1 MEAST
6 PKEFFNNILP
16 NRFKPEKAKGIDV
29 IVQVDINGNNGG
41 NWIVKIK
48 EQKLEVKEG
57 IHQSPNLSL
66 KMAEKDYLDL
76 INGKTSAEKAFFS
89 GKIQF
94 KGNITLALKLKE
106 AGFL

>member
-16 NRFKPEKAKGIDV
+16 KRFKPEKAKGIDV
-29 IVQVDINGNNGG
+29 TVQIDINGENSG
-41 NWIVKIK
+41 NWIITIKDQKI
-48 EQKLEVKEG
+48 EAKEG

-66 KMAEKDYLDL
+66 KMTTKDYLDL
-76 INGKTSAEKAFFS
+76 VNGKISAEKAFFS